1 MDFFTENWVA
11 ITSFIFGGGGIGTLV
26 GWVIRDR
33 KIEAQQVKK
42 GAVEVKQEELDY
54 ANETR
59 LYFLNREADYKAEKE
74 ELRSEMKSMRE
85 EFVAEKNYYREKQG
99 ELRTAIS
106 GLQDKFDKMA
116 LNYALEVEK
125 SDLWKQKY
133 YELDKKY
140 TDLKTYC
147 TELETKIEA
156 LNEKVNEYERTHE

>member
-1 MDFFTENWVA
+1 MNFFLDNWIA
-11 ITSFIFGGGGIGTLV
+11 LV
-26 GWVIRDR
+26 GTVFAPILAYILGGRR
-33 KIEAQQVKK
+33 QQQITNKK
-42 GAVEVKQEELDY
+42 GDVEVKKDELDY

-59 LYFLNREADYKAEKE
+59 LYFLNREADYKTEKE
-74 ELRSEMKSMRE
+74 ELRAEMKSM
-85 EFVAEKNYYREKQG
+85 REKQG

>member
-1 MDFFTENWVA
+1 MNFFLDNWIA
-11 ITSFIFGGGGIGTLV
+11 LV
-26 GWVIRDR
+26 GTIFAPILAYILGGRR
-33 KIEAQQVKK
+33 QQQITNKK
-42 GAVEVKQEELDY
+42 GDVEVKKDELDY

-59 LYFLNREADYKAEKE
+59 LHFLNREADYKAEKE
-74 ELRSEMKSMRE
+74 ELRAEMKSMRE
-85 EFVAEKNYYREKQG
+85 EFIAEKTYYREKQG